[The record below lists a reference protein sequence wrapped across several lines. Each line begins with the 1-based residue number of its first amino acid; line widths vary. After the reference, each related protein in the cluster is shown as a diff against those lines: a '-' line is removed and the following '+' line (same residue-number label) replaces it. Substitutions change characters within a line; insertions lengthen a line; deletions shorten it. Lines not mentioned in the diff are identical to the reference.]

1 MVNTNRYQTTARQ
14 SAKRMYN
21 TSDIRYGF
29 PAQTKSRPYLNI
41 MLLVAAKVPFNEQ
54 IDKITVC
61 IYFRW
66 FSKKNCNKILLLE

>member
-14 SAKRMYN
+14 SAKRMSN
-21 TSDIRYGF
+21 TLDIRYGF

-41 MLLVAAKVPFNEQ
+41 MLLVAVKVPFNEQ
-54 IDKITVC
+54 SDKITIC